1 MRRVAAH
8 RGDYWDSVENRKA
21 RLHLIS
27 FESGLGGL
35 NAYGAR
41 RLRLKGREA
50 KEGGADATDYKASP
64 TARSFVP
71 YHAQRLSATCVVHGA
86 RAIQKSLKRM
96 AARRRP
102 APTAA

>member
-1 MRRVAAH
+1 MCATLCVVCVCVSHGPLEGGGQQINHTWA
-8 RGDYWDSVENRKA
+8 GSV
-21 RLHLIS
+21 HT
-27 FESGLGGL
+27 
-35 NAYGAR
+35 GAR

>member
-1 MRRVAAH
+1 MDQGWTLV
-8 RGDYWDSVENRKA
+8 
-21 RLHLIS
+21 I
-27 FESGLGGL
+27 GGL

-50 KEGGADATDYKASP
+50 KEGGADPTDYSASP

-71 YHAQRLSATCVVHGA
+71 YYAQRLSATCVINGA
-86 RAIQKSLKRM
+86 RAIQKSLKRK
-96 AARRRP
+96 AARRCP